1 MIDVTFHKLEVA
13 GRNIG
18 QEIQEL
24 QNEKGN
30 SPGLQ
35 TYKNHMCMW

>member
-1 MIDVTFHKLEVA
+1 MMTNFMNKSGAA

-18 QEIQEL
+18 QEYRSYK
-24 QNEKGN
+24 NEKGN

-35 TYKNHMCMW
+35 TYKDYLRLR

>member
-1 MIDVTFHKLEVA
+1 MHKLGAA

-18 QEIQEL
+18 QEHRSYKH
-24 QNEKGN
+24 EKGN

-35 TYKNHMCMW
+35 TYKNYMRLR